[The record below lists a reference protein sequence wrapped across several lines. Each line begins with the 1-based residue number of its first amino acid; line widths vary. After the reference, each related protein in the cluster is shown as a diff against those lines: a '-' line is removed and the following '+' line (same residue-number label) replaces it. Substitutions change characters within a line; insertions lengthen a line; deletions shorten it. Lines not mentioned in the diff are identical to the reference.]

1 MRASRRMKRITNEF
15 RAGSL
20 GASVTRD
27 SLVGIANRYGIDCP
41 GIEFQWGGGRNFPP
55 CGPPSLLYNG
65 YRISF
70 PGVKRSGR
78 GVDHSPPSIAEV
90 KVRVKL

>member
-41 GIEFQWGGGRNFPP
+41 GIEFQWGGGEIFHPAAHP
-55 CGPPSLLYNG
+55 ASCTTGTGFLS
-65 YRISF
+65 
-70 PGVKRSGR
+70 R
-78 GVDHSPPSIAEV
+78 G
-90 KVRVKL
+90 